1 VEALLLIGA
10 GGFIGAILRYLV
22 GGWVQNGFSTFPV
35 GTLAVNFIGSFLL
48 GLIMYASE
56 YRGIFPEETRIF
68 LTIGIL
74 GAFTTMSTF
83 SYETFK
89 LIEDKEFYLLALNVV
104 GTLVLTVFAVY
115 LGRMLALNIWGH

>member
-89 LIEDKEFYLLALNVV
+89 LIEDKEFYLLAHDVSGPLS
-104 GTLVLTVFAVY
+104 
-115 LGRMLALNIWGH
+115 